1 MDWNRPRKYEF
12 ALLIGLI
19 GVLSVVLLGAL
30 ERTREDIE
38 EAAVQAEIA
47 ALRVELLDRLAH
59 REAWGGKLPESRNP
73 LRWVARQ
80 PEGYLGERDVPPSQG
95 GVWYFDTSR
104 QELAYRFRSG
114 REARFRL
121 VRGSKNGNV
130 AGMLAGTGLRRVDMA
145 KE

>member
-12 ALLIGLI
+12 ALLVGMI
-19 GVLSVVLLGAL
+19 GVLAVLLLGAL

-47 ALRVELLDRLAH
+47 ALRVELLDWLAH

-73 LRWVARQ
+73 VRWVVRQ
-80 PEGYLGERDVPPSQG
+80 PEGYLGELDTPPRQG

-114 REARFRL
+114 REARFQL
-121 VRGSKNGNV
+121 VRGAEGGNV
-130 AGMLAGTGLRRVDMA
+130 AGRLSGIGLRRI
-145 KE
+145 ESTQ